1 MLNDILSNALSKIF
15 NGQQRGR
22 RTIKIKPVS
31 KLVQE
36 VLKILNDNGYI
47 GESVFAEDATGGE
60 LTVNLIGTINK
71 CGPVKPRFSVKK
83 DNYEKF
89 ENRFLP
95 ARNFG
100 ILIVTT
106 QQGIMTHK
114 AAKEKNIGGKL
125 LAYCY

>member
-1 MLNDILSNALSKIF
+1 MLNDILSNVLSKIM
-15 NGQQRGR
+15 NGQSRGR
-22 RTIKIKPVS
+22 RTVTIKPIS
-31 KLVQE
+31 KLVRE
-36 VLKILNDNGYI
+36 VLKVLNENGYI
-47 GESVFAEDATGGE
+47 GESTFEEDATGGK
-60 LTVNLIGTINK
+60 LVVNLIGTINK
-71 CGPVKPRFSVKK
+71 CGPVKPRFSVKS

-89 ENRFLP
+89 ENRHLP

-114 AAKEKNIGGKL
+114 AAKEKNLGGKL

>member
-1 MLNDILSNALSKIF
+1 MLNDILSNALSKIM
-15 NGQQRGR
+15 NGQQRGKK
-22 RTIKIKPVS
+22 TVSIKPIS
-31 KLVQE
+31 KLVKE
-36 VLKILNDNGYI
+36 VLRVLNESGYI
-47 GESVFAEDATGGE
+47 GESVFEEDATGGK

-71 CGPVKPRFSVKK
+71 CGPVKPRFSVKN

-114 AAKEKNIGGKL
+114 AAKERNIGGKL